1 MKGLYRF
8 LMLITL
14 FISAGIT
21 SVYAQDDGK
30 RRITG
35 TVTDENGQP
44 LPGAYVYIKGTE
56 VGTTTNLDG
65 MYVIDIN
72 QTDEL
77 TFSFISYLE
86 QTIKP
91 RSSSNTL
98 NVSLKPDTN
107 ALEEAVAV
115 AYGAQKRQAIVS
127 SLSTIT
133 TDDLKVTSTNI
144 TSSIQGQLPGLIA
157 VQRNAEPGRDDAEF
171 WIRGVS
177 SFKGG
182 TSPLVLVD
190 GVERSITDLDADEIE
205 SFSLLKDAAATA
217 MYGAEGANGVILVTT
232 KRGHIGKQQISL
244 RVEQNLSVPYR
255 IPDFV
260 DSWDYMRLANEALV
274 NDGMEPMYSD
284 DVIDLHESGADPDL
298 YPNAQWTDLIAR
310 TIHGQRYTLSFRGGT
325 ENAKYFVTGGYQ
337 QKDGVFKKNPESKYN
352 SNFSYDRF
360 NLRSNIDL
368 KVSKTTQLS
377 IDLAGQYT
385 ARRTANR
392 SPDDVFVFMLH
403 TPPHLFPMVYS
414 DGTVST
420 YPGGETD
427 GNNRNPYYMLYQ
439 QGYRREF
446 QTNIQSRVNLRQ
458 DLHFITEGLSA
469 RGAVS
474 FDLENTLSKLRNY
487 GPSKYHATGRDPETG
502 ALIYN
507 QIVAGSPDVK
517 EVEITGNT
525 YDRQIYVEAAL
536 EYNNTFAGK
545 HAVGAML
552 LYNQKERQKN
562 GEALVYRTQGLV
574 GRITYGYDNRYF
586 IEANFGYT
594 GSETFAK
601 KNRFGFFPA
610 VGASYMISNESW
622 YPEGLKRVLSSA
634 KVRASFGRTGNDDT
648 GTSRF
653 LYRATFSESGHTFNQ
668 GISSGGA
675 TNGLGAGIYDLQ
687 FENLT
692 LGWEIEDKTNV
703 GLDLSFFNRAIQIQA
718 DYFYNIRSAIL
729 LQRNTIPQYAGFHQN
744 PWQNYGRVRNQ
755 GLDASIDMMKSF
767 GDWKVSARGTFT
779 FARNKVL
786 EIDELTPSEEYQRVT
801 GTRINEQ
808 ELYIAERLY
817 TIDDFIVTKND
828 NGTDAYTLRPG
839 LPQPALGG
847 IIGPGD
853 IKYVDMN
860 HDGIIDTND
869 KVRGVGH
876 PYQTPEINFG
886 FGFNVEWKG
895 IYASVF
901 FSGVANTSILLAS
914 GNSTFWPFNWGV
926 EKGNYRTAFLDRWTT
941 ENPSQD
947 VVYPRLHVGYGSRAP
962 GGSVMVRSSA
972 SRMQRSDTSFLKRP
986 SGPSRSADCVSICSE
1001 RTSACSTISSSGI
1014 LNRVTGTR
1022 ESAILCSIHSLSEF
1036 NLTSKKDKYEKIYI
1050 ENYSCRS
1057 SCSRRDYFVR
1067 LS

>member
-107 ALEEAVAV
+107 ALEEAIAV

-260 DSWDYMRLANEALV
+260 DSWDYMKLANEALV
-274 NDGMEPMYSD
+274 NDGMEPMYSG
-284 DVIDLHESGADPDL
+284 DLINLYESGADPDL

-385 ARRTANR
+385 TRRTANR

-427 GNNRNPYYMLYQ
+427 ANNRNPYYMLYQ

-562 GEALVYRTQGLV
+562 NEALVYRTQGLV

-718 DYFYNIRSAIL
+718 DYFYNIRSSIL

-947 VVYPRLHVGYGSRAP
+947 VVYPRLHVGYGNSINDEPSTWWLRD
-962 GGSVMVRSSA
+962 G
-972 SRMQRSDTSFLKRP
+972 SFLRLKNAEIGYVLPEKALRTLKI
-986 SGPSRSADCVSICSE
+986 SGLRIYLLGENLCVFDHIKFWDPE
-1001 RTSACSTISSSGI
+1001 QG
-1014 LNRVTGTR
+1014 NRNKGV
-1022 ESAILCSIHSLSEF
+1022 SYPMQHSFTLGVQLDF
-1036 NLTSKKDKYEKIYI
+1036 
-1050 ENYSCRS
+1050 
-1057 SCSRRDYFVR
+1057 
-1067 LS
+1067 

>member
-107 ALEEAVAV
+107 ALEEAIAV

-260 DSWDYMRLANEALV
+260 DSWDYMKLANEALV

-284 DVIDLHESGADPDL
+284 DLINLYESGADPDL

-385 ARRTANR
+385 TRRTANR

-427 GNNRNPYYMLYQ
+427 ANNRNPYYMLYQ

-562 GEALVYRTQGLV
+562 NEALVYRTQGLV

-718 DYFYNIRSAIL
+718 DYFYNIRSSIL

-947 VVYPRLHVGYGSRAP
+947 VVYPRLHVGYGNSINDEPSTWWLRD
-962 GGSVMVRSSA
+962 G
-972 SRMQRSDTSFLKRP
+972 SFLRLKNAEIGYVLPEKALRTLKI
-986 SGPSRSADCVSICSE
+986 SGLRIYLLGENLCVFDHIKFWDPE
-1001 RTSACSTISSSGI
+1001 QG
-1014 LNRVTGTR
+1014 NRNKGV
-1022 ESAILCSIHSLSEF
+1022 SYPMQHSFTLGVQLDF
-1036 NLTSKKDKYEKIYI
+1036 
-1050 ENYSCRS
+1050 
-1057 SCSRRDYFVR
+1057 
-1067 LS
+1067 

>member
-91 RSSSNTL
+91 RSASNTL

-274 NDGMEPMYSD
+274 NDGMEPLYSD

-427 GNNRNPYYMLYQ
+427 GNNRNPYFMLYQ

-517 EVEITGNT
+517 QVEITGNT

-562 GEALVYRTQGLV
+562 NEALVYRTQGLV

-828 NGTDAYTLRPG
+828 NGSDAYTLRPG

-947 VVYPRLHVGYGSRAP
+947 VVYPRLHVGYGNSINDEPSTWWLRD
-962 GGSVMVRSSA
+962 G
-972 SRMQRSDTSFLKRP
+972 SFLRLKNAEIGYVLPEKALRTLKI
-986 SGPSRSADCVSICSE
+986 SGLRIYLLGENLCVFDHIKFWDPE
-1001 RTSACSTISSSGI
+1001 QG
-1014 LNRVTGTR
+1014 NRNKGV
-1022 ESAILCSIHSLSEF
+1022 SYPMQHSFTLGVQLDF
-1036 NLTSKKDKYEKIYI
+1036 
-1050 ENYSCRS
+1050 
-1057 SCSRRDYFVR
+1057 
-1067 LS
+1067 

>member
-274 NDGMEPMYSD
+274 NDGMEPMYSG

-439 QGYRREF
+439 HGYRREF

-517 EVEITGNT
+517 QVEITGNT

-562 GEALVYRTQGLV
+562 NEALVYRTQGLV

-675 TNGLGAGIYDLQ
+675 NNPLGAGIYDLQ

-947 VVYPRLHVGYGSRAP
+947 VVYPRLHVGYGNSINDEPSTWWLRD
-962 GGSVMVRSSA
+962 G
-972 SRMQRSDTSFLKRP
+972 SFLRLKNAEIGYVLPEKALRTLKI
-986 SGPSRSADCVSICSE
+986 SGLRIYLLGENLCVFDHIKFWDPE
-1001 RTSACSTISSSGI
+1001 QG
-1014 LNRVTGTR
+1014 NRNKGV
-1022 ESAILCSIHSLSEF
+1022 SYPMQHSFTLGVQLDF
-1036 NLTSKKDKYEKIYI
+1036 
-1050 ENYSCRS
+1050 
-1057 SCSRRDYFVR
+1057 
-1067 LS
+1067 

>member
-91 RSSSNTL
+91 RSASNTL

-244 RVEQNLSVPYR
+244 RVEQNLSIPYR

-517 EVEITGNT
+517 QVEITGNT

-562 GEALVYRTQGLV
+562 NEALVYRTQGIV

-601 KNRFGFFPA
+601 KNRFGFYPA

-876 PYQTPEINFG
+876 PYKTPEINFG

-947 VVYPRLHVGYGSRAP
+947 VVYPRLHVGYGNSINDEPSTWWLRD
-962 GGSVMVRSSA
+962 G
-972 SRMQRSDTSFLKRP
+972 SFLRLKNAEIGYVLPEKALRTLKI
-986 SGPSRSADCVSICSE
+986 SGLRIYLLGENLCVFDHIKFWDPE
-1001 RTSACSTISSSGI
+1001 QG
-1014 LNRVTGTR
+1014 NRNKGV
-1022 ESAILCSIHSLSEF
+1022 SYPMQHSFTLGVQLDF
-1036 NLTSKKDKYEKIYI
+1036 
-1050 ENYSCRS
+1050 
-1057 SCSRRDYFVR
+1057 
-1067 LS
+1067 

>member
-91 RSSSNTL
+91 RSASNTL

-274 NDGMEPMYSD
+274 NDGMEPLYSD

-427 GNNRNPYYMLYQ
+427 GNNRNPYFMLYQ

-517 EVEITGNT
+517 QVEITGNT

-562 GEALVYRTQGLV
+562 NEALVYRTQGLV

-668 GISSGGA
+668 GITSGGA
-675 TNGLGAGIYDLQ
+675 NNGLGAGIYDLQ

-828 NGTDAYTLRPG
+828 NGSDAYTLRPG

-901 FSGVANTSILLAS
+901 FSGVANTSILLAP
-914 GNSTFWPFNWGV
+914 GNSPFWPFNWGV

-947 VVYPRLHVGYGSRAP
+947 VVYPRLHVGYGNSINDEPSTWWLRD
-962 GGSVMVRSSA
+962 G
-972 SRMQRSDTSFLKRP
+972 SFLRLKNAEIGYVLPEKALRTLKI
-986 SGPSRSADCVSICSE
+986 SGLRIYLLGENLCVFDHIKFWDPE
-1001 RTSACSTISSSGI
+1001 QG
-1014 LNRVTGTR
+1014 NRNKGV
-1022 ESAILCSIHSLSEF
+1022 SYPMQHSFTLGVQLDF
-1036 NLTSKKDKYEKIYI
+1036 
-1050 ENYSCRS
+1050 
-1057 SCSRRDYFVR
+1057 
-1067 LS
+1067 

>member
-274 NDGMEPMYSD
+274 NDGMEPLYSG

-427 GNNRNPYYMLYQ
+427 GNNRNPYFMLYQ

-517 EVEITGNT
+517 QVEITGNT

-562 GEALVYRTQGLV
+562 NEALVYRTQGLV

-947 VVYPRLHVGYGSRAP
+947 VVYPRLHVGYGNSINDEPSTWWLRD
-962 GGSVMVRSSA
+962 G
-972 SRMQRSDTSFLKRP
+972 SFLRLKNAEIGYVLPEKALRTLKI
-986 SGPSRSADCVSICSE
+986 SGLRIYLLGENLCVFDHIKFWDPE
-1001 RTSACSTISSSGI
+1001 QG
-1014 LNRVTGTR
+1014 NRNKGV
-1022 ESAILCSIHSLSEF
+1022 SYPMQHSFTLGVQLDF
-1036 NLTSKKDKYEKIYI
+1036 
-1050 ENYSCRS
+1050 
-1057 SCSRRDYFVR
+1057 
-1067 LS
+1067 

>member
-91 RSSSNTL
+91 RSASNTL

-274 NDGMEPMYSD
+274 NDGMEPLYSD

-427 GNNRNPYYMLYQ
+427 ANNRNPYYMLYQ

-517 EVEITGNT
+517 QVEITGNT

-562 GEALVYRTQGLV
+562 NEALVYRTQGLV

-947 VVYPRLHVGYGSRAP
+947 VVYPRLHVGYGNSINDEPSTWWLRD
-962 GGSVMVRSSA
+962 G
-972 SRMQRSDTSFLKRP
+972 SFLRLKNAEIGYVLPEKALRTLKI
-986 SGPSRSADCVSICSE
+986 SGLRIYLLGENLCVFDHIKFWDPE
-1001 RTSACSTISSSGI
+1001 QG
-1014 LNRVTGTR
+1014 NRNKGV
-1022 ESAILCSIHSLSEF
+1022 SYPMQHSFTLGVQLDF
-1036 NLTSKKDKYEKIYI
+1036 
-1050 ENYSCRS
+1050 
-1057 SCSRRDYFVR
+1057 
-1067 LS
+1067 

>member
-107 ALEEAVAV
+107 ALEEAIAV

-260 DSWDYMRLANEALV
+260 DSWDYMKLANEALV
-274 NDGMEPMYSD
+274 NDGMEPMYSG
-284 DVIDLHESGADPDL
+284 DLINLYESGADPDL

-385 ARRTANR
+385 TRRTANR

-427 GNNRNPYYMLYQ
+427 ANNRNPYYMLYQ

-502 ALIYN
+502 ELIYN

-517 EVEITGNT
+517 QVEITGNT

-562 GEALVYRTQGLV
+562 NEALVYRTQGLV

-755 GLDASIDMMKSF
+755 GLDASVDMMKSF
-767 GDWKVSARGTFT
+767 GDWKISARGTFT

-828 NGTDAYTLRPG
+828 NGTDSYTLRPG

-860 HDGIIDTND
+860 HDGVIDTND

-876 PYQTPEINFG
+876 PYKTPEINFG

-895 IYASVF
+895 LYASVF

-926 EKGNYRTAFLDRWTT
+926 EKGNYRTAFLNRWTT
-941 ENPSQD
+941 QNPSQD
-947 VVYPRLHVGYGSRAP
+947 VVYPRLHVGYGNSINDEPSTWWLRD
-962 GGSVMVRSSA
+962 G
-972 SRMQRSDTSFLKRP
+972 SFLRLKNAEIGYVLPEKALRTLKI
-986 SGPSRSADCVSICSE
+986 SGLRIYLLGENLCVFDHIKFWDPE
-1001 RTSACSTISSSGI
+1001 QG
-1014 LNRVTGTR
+1014 NRNKGV
-1022 ESAILCSIHSLSEF
+1022 SYPMQHSFTLGVQLDF
-1036 NLTSKKDKYEKIYI
+1036 
-1050 ENYSCRS
+1050 
-1057 SCSRRDYFVR
+1057 
-1067 LS
+1067 

>member
-1 MKGLYRF
+1 MRRNHPYNVSIHYNKSITLNNHSMKGINRF
-8 LMLITL
+8 LLLITL
-14 FISAGIT
+14 FVSAGIS

-35 TVTDENGQP
+35 TVSDENGQP
-44 LPGAYVYIKGTE
+44 LPGAYVYIKDTQ
-56 VGTTTNLDG
+56 VGTTANLDG
-65 MYVIDIN
+65 MYVIDIDPS
-72 QTDEL
+72 DEL
-77 TFSFISYLE
+77 TFSFIGYLE
-86 QTIKP
+86 QTLKP
-91 RSSSNTL
+91 GKSSTL
-98 NVSLKPDTN
+98 NVSLQPDSN

-115 AYGAQKRQAIVS
+115 AYGAQKRQAVVS
-127 SLSTIT
+127 ALSTIT

-190 GVERSITDLDADEIE
+190 GVERSISDLDADEID

-244 RVEQNLSVPYR
+244 RVEQNISVPYR

-260 DSWDYMRLANEALV
+260 DSWDYMRLANEASF
-274 NDGMEPMYSD
+274 NDGLDPTKYPD
-284 DVIDLHESGADPDL
+284 DLIALYESNADPDL
-298 YPNAQWTDLIAR
+298 YPNSQWTDLIAR
-310 TIHGQRYTLSFRGGT
+310 TVHGQRYTLNFRGGT
-325 ENAKYFVTGGYQ
+325 ENAKYFVSAGYQ

-377 IDLAGQYT
+377 VDLAGQYT
-385 ARRTANR
+385 MRRTANR

-403 TPPHLFPMVYS
+403 TPPHLFPFVYS
-414 DGTVST
+414 DGSVST
-420 YPGGETD
+420 YEKETD

-458 DLHFITEGLSA
+458 DLKFITEGLSA
-469 RGAVS
+469 RAAVS
-474 FDLENTLSKLRNY
+474 FDLKETLYKLRDY
-487 GPSKYHATGRDPETG
+487 HPSKYHAIGRDETTG
-502 ALIYN
+502 ELILNTVYN
-507 QIVAGSPDVK
+507 GSPDVDQVK
-517 EVEITGNT
+517 ITSSG
-525 YDRQIYVEAAL
+525 YDRQIYIEAAI
-536 EYNNTFAGK
+536 EYNRTFAGK
-545 HAVGAML
+545 HAVGAMV
-552 LYNQKERQKN
+552 LYNQKERQKYDD
-562 GEALVYRTQGLV
+562 ALTYRTQGLV
-574 GRITYGYDNRYF
+574 GRVTYGYDNRYF

-610 VGASYMISNESW
+610 VGVSYMISNESW
-622 YPEGLKRVLSSA
+622 YPEGLKNVLSSA
-634 KVRASFGRTGNDDT
+634 KIRASVGRTGNDDT

-668 GISSGGA
+668 GITSGGA
-675 TNGLGAGIYDLQ
+675 SNGLGAGIYDLQ

-729 LQRNTIPQYAGFHQN
+729 LQRNTIPGYAGFHEK

-755 GLDASIDMMKSF
+755 GVDASIDMMKQF
-767 GDWKVSARGTFT
+767 GDWKISARGTFT

-786 EIDELTPSEEYQRVT
+786 EIDELTPDEEYQRVT

-808 ELYIAERLY
+808 EVYIAERLY
-817 TIDDFIVTKND
+817 TEDDFIRSTNT
-828 NGTDAYTLRPG
+828 NGTYAYTLRPG
-839 LPQPALGG
+839 LPTPTFGG

-860 HDGIIDTND
+860 HDGIIDTKD

-876 PYQTPEINFG
+876 PYKNPEINYG

-926 EKGNYRTAFLDRWTT
+926 EKGNYRTAFLDRWTAD
-941 ENPSQD
+941 NPRQD
-947 VVYPRLHVGYGSRAP
+947 VTYPRLHVGYGNSINDEPSTWWLRD
-962 GGSVMVRSSA
+962 G
-972 SRMQRSDTSFLKRP
+972 SFLRLKNAEIGYVLPEKALKTLRI
-986 SGPSRSADCVSICSE
+986 SGLRFYLLGENLAVFDHVKFWDPEQGNRNKGVSYPMS
-1001 RTSACSTISSSGI
+1001 
-1014 LNRVTGTR
+1014 
-1022 ESAILCSIHSLSEF
+1022 HSFTLGVELDF
-1036 NLTSKKDKYEKIYI
+1036 
-1050 ENYSCRS
+1050 
-1057 SCSRRDYFVR
+1057 
-1067 LS
+1067 

>member
-91 RSSSNTL
+91 RSASNTL

-274 NDGMEPMYSD
+274 NDGMEPLYSD

-427 GNNRNPYYMLYQ
+427 ANNRNPYYMLYQ

-487 GPSKYHATGRDPETG
+487 GPSKYHATGRDPDTG

-562 GEALVYRTQGLV
+562 NEALVYRTQGLV

-947 VVYPRLHVGYGSRAP
+947 VVYPRLHVGYGNSINDEPSTWWLRD
-962 GGSVMVRSSA
+962 G
-972 SRMQRSDTSFLKRP
+972 SFLRLKNAEIGYVLPEKALRTLKI
-986 SGPSRSADCVSICSE
+986 SGLRIYLLGENLCVFDHIKFWDPE
-1001 RTSACSTISSSGI
+1001 QG
-1014 LNRVTGTR
+1014 NRNKGV
-1022 ESAILCSIHSLSEF
+1022 SYPMQHSFTLGVQLDF
-1036 NLTSKKDKYEKIYI
+1036 
-1050 ENYSCRS
+1050 
-1057 SCSRRDYFVR
+1057 
-1067 LS
+1067 

>member
-91 RSSSNTL
+91 RSASNTL

-274 NDGMEPMYSD
+274 NDGMEPLYSD

-427 GNNRNPYYMLYQ
+427 ANNRNPYYMLYQ

-517 EVEITGNT
+517 QVEITGNT

-562 GEALVYRTQGLV
+562 NEALVYRTQGLV

-668 GISSGGA
+668 GITSGGA
-675 TNGLGAGIYDLQ
+675 NNGLGAGIYDLQ

-947 VVYPRLHVGYGSRAP
+947 VVYPRLHVGYGNSINDEPSTWWLRD
-962 GGSVMVRSSA
+962 G
-972 SRMQRSDTSFLKRP
+972 SFLRLKNAEIGYVLPEKALRTLKI
-986 SGPSRSADCVSICSE
+986 SGLRIYLLGENLCVFDHIKFWDPE
-1001 RTSACSTISSSGI
+1001 QG
-1014 LNRVTGTR
+1014 NRNKGV
-1022 ESAILCSIHSLSEF
+1022 SYPMQHSFTLGVQLDF
-1036 NLTSKKDKYEKIYI
+1036 
-1050 ENYSCRS
+1050 
-1057 SCSRRDYFVR
+1057 
-1067 LS
+1067 

>member
-91 RSSSNTL
+91 RSASNTL

-274 NDGMEPMYSD
+274 NDGMEPLYSD

-427 GNNRNPYYMLYQ
+427 GNNRNPYFMLYQ

-517 EVEITGNT
+517 QVEITGNT

-562 GEALVYRTQGLV
+562 NEALVYRTQGLV

-668 GISSGGA
+668 GITSGGA
-675 TNGLGAGIYDLQ
+675 NNGLGAGIYDLQ

-828 NGTDAYTLRPG
+828 NGSDAYTLRPG

-947 VVYPRLHVGYGSRAP
+947 VVYPRLHVGYGNSINDEPSTWWLRD
-962 GGSVMVRSSA
+962 G
-972 SRMQRSDTSFLKRP
+972 SFLRLKNAEIGYVLPEKALRTLKI
-986 SGPSRSADCVSICSE
+986 SGLRIYLLGENLCVFDHIKFWDPE
-1001 RTSACSTISSSGI
+1001 QG
-1014 LNRVTGTR
+1014 NRNKGV
-1022 ESAILCSIHSLSEF
+1022 SYPMQHSFTLGVQLDF
-1036 NLTSKKDKYEKIYI
+1036 
-1050 ENYSCRS
+1050 
-1057 SCSRRDYFVR
+1057 
-1067 LS
+1067 

>member
-91 RSSSNTL
+91 RSASNTL

-274 NDGMEPMYSD
+274 NDGMEPLYSD

-427 GNNRNPYYMLYQ
+427 GNNRNPYFMLYQ

-517 EVEITGNT
+517 QVEITGNT

-562 GEALVYRTQGLV
+562 NEALVYRTQGLV

-668 GISSGGA
+668 GITSGGA
-675 TNGLGAGIYDLQ
+675 NNGLGAGIYDLQ

-947 VVYPRLHVGYGSRAP
+947 VVYPRLHVGYGNSINDEPSTWWLRD
-962 GGSVMVRSSA
+962 G
-972 SRMQRSDTSFLKRP
+972 SFLRLKNAEIGYVLPEKALRTLKI
-986 SGPSRSADCVSICSE
+986 SGLRIYLLGENLCVFDHIKFWDPE
-1001 RTSACSTISSSGI
+1001 QG
-1014 LNRVTGTR
+1014 NRNKGV
-1022 ESAILCSIHSLSEF
+1022 SYPMQHSFTLGVQLDF
-1036 NLTSKKDKYEKIYI
+1036 
-1050 ENYSCRS
+1050 
-1057 SCSRRDYFVR
+1057 
-1067 LS
+1067 

>member
-91 RSSSNTL
+91 RSASNTL

-427 GNNRNPYYMLYQ
+427 ANNRNPYYMLYQ

-517 EVEITGNT
+517 QVEITGNT

-562 GEALVYRTQGLV
+562 NEALVYRTQGLV

-947 VVYPRLHVGYGSRAP
+947 VVYPRLHVGYGNSINDEPSTWWLRD
-962 GGSVMVRSSA
+962 G
-972 SRMQRSDTSFLKRP
+972 SFLRLKNAEIGYVLPEKALRTLKI
-986 SGPSRSADCVSICSE
+986 SGLRIYLLGENLCVFDHIKFWDPE
-1001 RTSACSTISSSGI
+1001 QG
-1014 LNRVTGTR
+1014 NRNKGV
-1022 ESAILCSIHSLSEF
+1022 SYPMQHSFTLGVQLDF
-1036 NLTSKKDKYEKIYI
+1036 
-1050 ENYSCRS
+1050 
-1057 SCSRRDYFVR
+1057 
-1067 LS
+1067 

>member
-21 SVYAQDDGK
+21 SVYARDDGK

-91 RSSSNTL
+91 RSASNTL

-274 NDGMEPMYSD
+274 NDGMEPMYSG

-517 EVEITGNT
+517 QVEITGNT

-562 GEALVYRTQGLV
+562 NEALVYRTQGLV

-947 VVYPRLHVGYGSRAP
+947 VVYPRLHVGYGNSINDEPSTWWLRD
-962 GGSVMVRSSA
+962 G
-972 SRMQRSDTSFLKRP
+972 SFLRLKNAEIGYVLPEKALRTLKI
-986 SGPSRSADCVSICSE
+986 SGLRIYLLGENLCVFDHIKFWDPE
-1001 RTSACSTISSSGI
+1001 QG
-1014 LNRVTGTR
+1014 NRNKGV
-1022 ESAILCSIHSLSEF
+1022 SYPMQHSFTLGVQLDF
-1036 NLTSKKDKYEKIYI
+1036 
-1050 ENYSCRS
+1050 
-1057 SCSRRDYFVR
+1057 
-1067 LS
+1067 

>member
-1 MKGLYRF
+1 MKGINRF
-8 LMLITL
+8 LLLITL
-14 FISAGIT
+14 FVSAGIS

-35 TVTDENGQP
+35 TVSDENGQP
-44 LPGAYVYIKGTE
+44 LPGAYVYIKDTQ
-56 VGTTTNLDG
+56 VGTTANLDG
-65 MYVIDIN
+65 MYVIDIDPS
-72 QTDEL
+72 DEL
-77 TFSFISYLE
+77 TFSFIGYLE
-86 QTIKP
+86 QTLKP
-91 RSSSNTL
+91 GKSSTL
-98 NVSLKPDTN
+98 NVSLQPDSN

-115 AYGAQKRQAIVS
+115 AYGAQKRQAVVS
-127 SLSTIT
+127 ALSTIT

-190 GVERSITDLDADEIE
+190 GVERSISDLDADEID

-260 DSWDYMRLANEALV
+260 DSWDYMRLANEASF
-274 NDGMEPMYSD
+274 NDGLDPTKYPD
-284 DVIDLHESGADPDL
+284 DLIALYESGADPDL
-298 YPNAQWTDLIAR
+298 YPNSQWTDLIAR
-310 TIHGQRYTLSFRGGT
+310 TVHGQRYTLNFRGGT
-325 ENAKYFVTGGYQ
+325 ENAKYFVSAGYQ

-352 SNFSYDRF
+352 SNFSFDRF

-377 IDLAGQYT
+377 VDLAGQYT
-385 ARRTANR
+385 MRRTANR

-403 TPPHLFPMVYS
+403 TPPHLFPFVYS
-414 DGTVST
+414 DGSVST
-420 YPGGETD
+420 YEKETD
-427 GNNRNPYYMLYQ
+427 ANNRNPYYMLYQ

-458 DLHFITEGLSA
+458 DLKFITEGLSA
-469 RGAVS
+469 RAAVS
-474 FDLENTLSKLRNY
+474 FDLEETLYKLRDY
-487 GPSKYHATGRDPETG
+487 HPSKYHAIGRDETTG
-502 ALIYN
+502 ELILNTVYN
-507 QIVAGSPDVK
+507 GSPDVDQVK
-517 EVEITGNT
+517 ITSSG
-525 YDRQIYVEAAL
+525 YDRQIYIEAAI
-536 EYNNTFAGK
+536 EYNRTFAGK
-545 HAVGAML
+545 HAVGAMV
-552 LYNQKERQKN
+552 LYNQKERQKYDD
-562 GEALVYRTQGLV
+562 ALTYRTQGLV
-574 GRITYGYDNRYF
+574 GRVTYGYDNRYF

-610 VGASYMISNESW
+610 VGVSYMISNESW
-622 YPEGLKRVLSSA
+622 YPEGLKNVLSSA
-634 KVRASFGRTGNDDT
+634 KIRASVGRTGNDDT

-668 GISSGGA
+668 GITSGGA
-675 TNGLGAGIYDLQ
+675 SNGLGAGIYDLQ

-729 LQRNTIPQYAGFHQN
+729 LQRNTIPGYAGFHEK

-755 GLDASIDMMKSF
+755 GVDASIDMMKQF
-767 GDWKVSARGTFT
+767 GDWKISARGTFT

-786 EIDELTPSEEYQRVT
+786 EIDELTPDEEYQRVT

-808 ELYIAERLY
+808 EVYIAERLY
-817 TIDDFIVTKND
+817 TEDDFIRSTNT
-828 NGTDAYTLRPG
+828 NGTYAYTLRPG
-839 LPQPALGG
+839 LPTPTFGG

-860 HDGIIDTND
+860 HDGIIDTKD

-876 PYQTPEINFG
+876 PYQNPEINYG

-926 EKGNYRTAFLDRWTT
+926 EKGNYRTAFLDRWTA
-941 ENPSQD
+941 EDPRQD
-947 VVYPRLHVGYGSRAP
+947 VTYPRLHVGYGNSINDEPSTWWLRD
-962 GGSVMVRSSA
+962 G
-972 SRMQRSDTSFLKRP
+972 SFLRLKNAEIGYVLPEKALKTLRI
-986 SGPSRSADCVSICSE
+986 SGLRFYLLGENLAVFDHVKFWDPEQGNRNKGVSYPMS
-1001 RTSACSTISSSGI
+1001 
-1014 LNRVTGTR
+1014 
-1022 ESAILCSIHSLSEF
+1022 HSFTLGVELDF
-1036 NLTSKKDKYEKIYI
+1036 
-1050 ENYSCRS
+1050 
-1057 SCSRRDYFVR
+1057 
-1067 LS
+1067 

>member
-91 RSSSNTL
+91 RSASNTL

-427 GNNRNPYYMLYQ
+427 ANNRNPYYMLYQ

-517 EVEITGNT
+517 QVEITGNT

-876 PYQTPEINFG
+876 PYKTPEINFG

-947 VVYPRLHVGYGSRAP
+947 VVYPRLHVGYGNSINDEPSTWWLRD
-962 GGSVMVRSSA
+962 G
-972 SRMQRSDTSFLKRP
+972 SFLRLKNAEIGYVLPEKALRTLKI
-986 SGPSRSADCVSICSE
+986 SGLRIYLLGENLCVFDHIKFWDPE
-1001 RTSACSTISSSGI
+1001 QG
-1014 LNRVTGTR
+1014 NRNKGV
-1022 ESAILCSIHSLSEF
+1022 SYPMQHSFTLGVQLDF
-1036 NLTSKKDKYEKIYI
+1036 
-1050 ENYSCRS
+1050 
-1057 SCSRRDYFVR
+1057 
-1067 LS
+1067 

>member
-1 MKGLYRF
+1 MKGINRF
-8 LMLITL
+8 LLLITL
-14 FISAGIT
+14 FVSAGIS

-35 TVTDENGQP
+35 TVSDENGQP
-44 LPGAYVYIKGTE
+44 LPGAYVYIKDTQ
-56 VGTTTNLDG
+56 VGTTANLDG
-65 MYVIDIN
+65 MYVIDIDPS
-72 QTDEL
+72 DEL
-77 TFSFISYLE
+77 TFSFIGYLE
-86 QTIKP
+86 QTLKP
-91 RSSSNTL
+91 GKSSTM
-98 NVSLKPDTN
+98 NVSLQPDSN

-115 AYGAQKRQAIVS
+115 AYGAQKRQAVVS
-127 SLSTIT
+127 ALSTIT

-190 GVERSITDLDADEIE
+190 GVERSISDLDADEIE

-260 DSWDYMRLANEALV
+260 DSWDYMRLANEASF
-274 NDGMEPMYSD
+274 NDGLDPTKYPD
-284 DVIDLHESGADPDL
+284 DLIALYESGADPDL
-298 YPNAQWTDLIAR
+298 YPNSQWTDLIAR
-310 TIHGQRYTLSFRGGT
+310 TVHGQRYTLNFRGGT
-325 ENAKYFVTGGYQ
+325 ENAKYFVSAGYQ

-377 IDLAGQYT
+377 VDLAGQYT
-385 ARRTANR
+385 MRRTANR

-403 TPPHLFPMVYS
+403 TPPHLFPFVYS
-414 DGTVST
+414 DGSVST
-420 YPGGETD
+420 YEKETD

-458 DLHFITEGLSA
+458 DLKFITEGLSA
-469 RGAVS
+469 RAAVS
-474 FDLENTLSKLRNY
+474 FDLKETLYKLRDY
-487 GPSKYHATGRDPETG
+487 HPSKYHAIGRDETTG
-502 ALIYN
+502 ELILNTVYN
-507 QIVAGSPDVK
+507 GSPDVDQVK
-517 EVEITGNT
+517 ITSSG
-525 YDRQIYVEAAL
+525 YDRQIYIEAAI
-536 EYNNTFAGK
+536 EYNRTFAGK
-545 HAVGAML
+545 HAVGAMV
-552 LYNQKERQKN
+552 LYNQKERQKYDD
-562 GEALVYRTQGLV
+562 ALTYRTQGLV
-574 GRITYGYDNRYF
+574 GRVTYGYDNRYF

-610 VGASYMISNESW
+610 VGVSYMISNESW
-622 YPEGLKRVLSSA
+622 YPEGLKNVLSSA
-634 KVRASFGRTGNDDT
+634 KIRASVGRTGNDDT

-668 GISSGGA
+668 GITSGGA
-675 TNGLGAGIYDLQ
+675 SNGLGAGIYDLQ

-729 LQRNTIPQYAGFHQN
+729 LQRNTIPGYAGFHEK

-755 GLDASIDMMKSF
+755 GVDASIDMMKQF
-767 GDWKVSARGTFT
+767 GDWKISARGTFT

-786 EIDELTPSEEYQRVT
+786 EIDELTPDEEYQRVT

-808 ELYIAERLY
+808 EVYIAERLY
-817 TIDDFIVTKND
+817 TEDDFIRSTNT
-828 NGTDAYTLRPG
+828 NGTYAYTLRPG
-839 LPQPALGG
+839 LPTPTFGG

-860 HDGIIDTND
+860 HDGIIDTKD

-876 PYQTPEINFG
+876 PYKNPEINYG

-926 EKGNYRTAFLDRWTT
+926 EKGNYRTAFLDRWTAD
-941 ENPSQD
+941 NPRQD
-947 VVYPRLHVGYGSRAP
+947 VTYPRLHVGYGNSINDEPSTWWLRD
-962 GGSVMVRSSA
+962 G
-972 SRMQRSDTSFLKRP
+972 SFLRLKNAEIGYVLPEKALKTLRI
-986 SGPSRSADCVSICSE
+986 SGLRFYLLGENLAVFDHVKFWDPEQGNRNKGVSYPMS
-1001 RTSACSTISSSGI
+1001 
-1014 LNRVTGTR
+1014 
-1022 ESAILCSIHSLSEF
+1022 HSFTLGVELDF
-1036 NLTSKKDKYEKIYI
+1036 
-1050 ENYSCRS
+1050 
-1057 SCSRRDYFVR
+1057 
-1067 LS
+1067 

>member
-91 RSSSNTL
+91 RSASNTL

-274 NDGMEPMYSD
+274 NDGMEPMYSG

-427 GNNRNPYYMLYQ
+427 ANNRNPYYMLYQ

-517 EVEITGNT
+517 QVEITGNT

-562 GEALVYRTQGLV
+562 NEALVYRTQGLV

-947 VVYPRLHVGYGSRAP
+947 VVYPRLHVGYGNSINDEPSTWWLRD
-962 GGSVMVRSSA
+962 G
-972 SRMQRSDTSFLKRP
+972 SFLRLKNAEIGYVLPEKALRTLKI
-986 SGPSRSADCVSICSE
+986 SGLRIYLLGENLCVFDHIKFWDPE
-1001 RTSACSTISSSGI
+1001 QG
-1014 LNRVTGTR
+1014 NRNKGV
-1022 ESAILCSIHSLSEF
+1022 SYPMQHSFTLGVQLDF
-1036 NLTSKKDKYEKIYI
+1036 
-1050 ENYSCRS
+1050 
-1057 SCSRRDYFVR
+1057 
-1067 LS
+1067 

>member
-91 RSSSNTL
+91 RSASNTL

-427 GNNRNPYYMLYQ
+427 ANNRNPYYMLYQ

-517 EVEITGNT
+517 QVEITGNT

-562 GEALVYRTQGLV
+562 NEALVYRTQGLV

-876 PYQTPEINFG
+876 PYKTPEINFG

-947 VVYPRLHVGYGSRAP
+947 VVYPRLHVGYGNSINDEPSTWWLRD
-962 GGSVMVRSSA
+962 G
-972 SRMQRSDTSFLKRP
+972 SFLRLKNAEIGYVLPEKALRTLKI
-986 SGPSRSADCVSICSE
+986 SGLRIYLLGENLCVFDHIKFWDPE
-1001 RTSACSTISSSGI
+1001 QG
-1014 LNRVTGTR
+1014 NRNKGV
-1022 ESAILCSIHSLSEF
+1022 SYPMQHSFTLGVQLDF
-1036 NLTSKKDKYEKIYI
+1036 
-1050 ENYSCRS
+1050 
-1057 SCSRRDYFVR
+1057 
-1067 LS
+1067 

>member
-91 RSSSNTL
+91 RSASNTL

-274 NDGMEPMYSD
+274 NDGMEPMYSG

-517 EVEITGNT
+517 QVEITGNT

-562 GEALVYRTQGLV
+562 NEALVYRTQGLV

-947 VVYPRLHVGYGSRAP
+947 VVYPRLHVGYGNSINDEPSTWWLRD
-962 GGSVMVRSSA
+962 G
-972 SRMQRSDTSFLKRP
+972 SFLRLKNAEIGYVLPEKALRTLKI
-986 SGPSRSADCVSICSE
+986 SGLRIYLLGENLCVFDHIKFWDPE
-1001 RTSACSTISSSGI
+1001 QG
-1014 LNRVTGTR
+1014 NRNKGV
-1022 ESAILCSIHSLSEF
+1022 SYPMQHSFTLGVQLDF
-1036 NLTSKKDKYEKIYI
+1036 
-1050 ENYSCRS
+1050 
-1057 SCSRRDYFVR
+1057 
-1067 LS
+1067 

>member
-244 RVEQNLSVPYR
+244 RVEQNLSIPYR

-427 GNNRNPYYMLYQ
+427 GNNRNPYFMLYQ

-517 EVEITGNT
+517 QVEITGNT

-562 GEALVYRTQGLV
+562 NEALVYRTQGLV

-828 NGTDAYTLRPG
+828 NDTDAYTLRPG

-947 VVYPRLHVGYGSRAP
+947 VVYPRLHVGYGNSINDEPSTWWLRD
-962 GGSVMVRSSA
+962 G
-972 SRMQRSDTSFLKRP
+972 SFLRLKNAEIGYVLPEKALRTLKI
-986 SGPSRSADCVSICSE
+986 SGLRIYLLGENLCVFDHIKFWDPE
-1001 RTSACSTISSSGI
+1001 QG
-1014 LNRVTGTR
+1014 NRNKGV
-1022 ESAILCSIHSLSEF
+1022 SYPMQHSFTLGVQLDF
-1036 NLTSKKDKYEKIYI
+1036 
-1050 ENYSCRS
+1050 
-1057 SCSRRDYFVR
+1057 
-1067 LS
+1067 

>member
-91 RSSSNTL
+91 RSASNTL

-274 NDGMEPMYSD
+274 NDGMEPLYSD

-427 GNNRNPYYMLYQ
+427 GNNRNPYFMLYQ

-517 EVEITGNT
+517 QVEITGNT

-562 GEALVYRTQGLV
+562 NEALVYRTQGLV

-668 GISSGGA
+668 GITSGGA
-675 TNGLGAGIYDLQ
+675 NNGLGAGIYDLQ

-828 NGTDAYTLRPG
+828 NGSDAYTLRPG

-947 VVYPRLHVGYGSRAP
+947 VVYPRLHVGYGNSINDEPSTWWLRD
-962 GGSVMVRSSA
+962 G
-972 SRMQRSDTSFLKRP
+972 SFLRLKNAEIGYVLPEKALRTLKI
-986 SGPSRSADCVSICSE
+986 SGLRIYLLGENLCVFDHIKFWDPE
-1001 RTSACSTISSSGI
+1001 QG
-1014 LNRVTGTR
+1014 NRNRGV
-1022 ESAILCSIHSLSEF
+1022 SYPMQHSFTLGVQLDF
-1036 NLTSKKDKYEKIYI
+1036 
-1050 ENYSCRS
+1050 
-1057 SCSRRDYFVR
+1057 
-1067 LS
+1067 

>member
-91 RSSSNTL
+91 RSASNTL

-244 RVEQNLSVPYR
+244 RVEQNLSIPYR

-427 GNNRNPYYMLYQ
+427 GNNRNPYFMLYQ

-517 EVEITGNT
+517 QVEITGNT

-562 GEALVYRTQGLV
+562 NEALVYRTQGLV

-668 GISSGGA
+668 GITSGGA
-675 TNGLGAGIYDLQ
+675 NNGLGAGIYDLQ

-876 PYQTPEINFG
+876 PYKTPEINFG

-947 VVYPRLHVGYGSRAP
+947 VVYPRLHVGYGNSINDEPSTWWLRD
-962 GGSVMVRSSA
+962 G
-972 SRMQRSDTSFLKRP
+972 SFLRLKNAEIGYVLPEKALRTLKI
-986 SGPSRSADCVSICSE
+986 SGLRIYLLGENLCVFDHIKFWDPE
-1001 RTSACSTISSSGI
+1001 QG
-1014 LNRVTGTR
+1014 NRNKGV
-1022 ESAILCSIHSLSEF
+1022 SYPMQHSFTLGVQLDF
-1036 NLTSKKDKYEKIYI
+1036 
-1050 ENYSCRS
+1050 
-1057 SCSRRDYFVR
+1057 
-1067 LS
+1067 

>member
-91 RSSSNTL
+91 RSASNTL

-244 RVEQNLSVPYR
+244 RVEQNLSIPYR

-517 EVEITGNT
+517 QVEITGNT

-562 GEALVYRTQGLV
+562 NEALVYRTQGIV

-876 PYQTPEINFG
+876 PYKTPEINFG

-947 VVYPRLHVGYGSRAP
+947 VVYPRLHVGYGNSINDEPSTWWLRD
-962 GGSVMVRSSA
+962 G
-972 SRMQRSDTSFLKRP
+972 SFLRLKNAEIGYVLPEKALRTLKI
-986 SGPSRSADCVSICSE
+986 SGLRIYLLGENLCVFDHIKFWDPE
-1001 RTSACSTISSSGI
+1001 QG
-1014 LNRVTGTR
+1014 NRNKGV
-1022 ESAILCSIHSLSEF
+1022 SYPMQHSFTLGVQLDF
-1036 NLTSKKDKYEKIYI
+1036 
-1050 ENYSCRS
+1050 
-1057 SCSRRDYFVR
+1057 
-1067 LS
+1067 

>member
-1 MKGLYRF
+1 MKGINKF
-8 LMLITL
+8 LLFITL
-14 FISAGIT
+14 FISAGIS

-35 TVTDENGQP
+35 TVSDENGQP
-44 LPGAYVYIKGTE
+44 LPGAYVYIKDTQ
-56 VGTTTNLDG
+56 VGTTANLDG
-65 MYVIDIN
+65 MYVIDIDPS
-72 QTDEL
+72 DEL
-77 TFSFISYLE
+77 TFSFIGYLE
-86 QTIKP
+86 QTLKP
-91 RSSSNTL
+91 GKGSTL
-98 NVSLKPDTN
+98 NVSLQPDSN

-115 AYGAQKRQAIVS
+115 AYGAQKRQAVVS
-127 SLSTIT
+127 ALSTIT

-190 GVERSITDLDADEIE
+190 GVERSISDLDADEID

-244 RVEQNLSVPYR
+244 RVEQNISVPYR

-260 DSWDYMRLANEALV
+260 DSWDYMRLANEASF
-274 NDGMEPMYSD
+274 NDGLDPTKYPD
-284 DVIDLHESGADPDL
+284 DHIALYESNADPDL
-298 YPNAQWTDLIAR
+298 YPNSQWTDLIAR
-310 TIHGQRYTLSFRGGT
+310 TVHGQRYTLNFRGGT
-325 ENAKYFVTGGYQ
+325 ENAKYFVSAGYQ

-377 IDLAGQYT
+377 VDLAGQYT
-385 ARRTANR
+385 MRRTANR

-403 TPPHLFPMVYS
+403 TPPHLFPFVYS
-414 DGTVST
+414 DGSVST
-420 YPGGETD
+420 YEKETD

-458 DLHFITEGLSA
+458 DLKFITEGLSA
-469 RGAVS
+469 RAAVS
-474 FDLENTLSKLRNY
+474 FDLEETLYKLRDY
-487 GPSKYHATGRDPETG
+487 HPSKYHALSRDETTGE
-502 ALIYN
+502 LILHTVYN
-507 QIVAGSPDVK
+507 GSPDVDQVK
-517 EVEITGNT
+517 ITSSG
-525 YDRQIYVEAAL
+525 YDRQIYIEAAI
-536 EYNNTFAGK
+536 EYNRTFAGK
-545 HAVGAML
+545 HAVGAMV
-552 LYNQKERQKN
+552 LYNQKERQKYN
-562 GEALVYRTQGLV
+562 DALTYRTQGLV
-574 GRITYGYDNRYF
+574 GRVTYGYDNRYF

-610 VGASYMISNESW
+610 VGVSYMISNESW
-622 YPEGLKRVLSSA
+622 YPEGLKNVLSSA
-634 KVRASFGRTGNDDT
+634 KIRASVGRTGNDDT

-668 GISSGGA
+668 GITSGGA
-675 TNGLGAGIYDLQ
+675 SNGLGAGIYDLQ

-729 LQRNTIPQYAGFHQN
+729 LQRNTIPGYAGFHEN

-755 GLDASIDMMKSF
+755 GVDASIDMMKQF
-767 GDWKVSARGTFT
+767 GDWKISARGTFT

-817 TIDDFIVTKND
+817 TEDDFIRSTNT
-828 NGTDAYTLRPG
+828 NGTYAYTLRPG

-876 PYQTPEINFG
+876 PYKNPEINYG

-901 FSGVANTSILLAS
+901 FSGVANTSVLLAS

-926 EKGNYRTAFLDRWTT
+926 EKGNYRTAFLDRWTA
-941 ENPSQD
+941 ENPRQD
-947 VVYPRLHVGYGSRAP
+947 VTYPRLHVGYGNSINDEPSTWWLRD
-962 GGSVMVRSSA
+962 G
-972 SRMQRSDTSFLKRP
+972 SFLRLKNAEIGYVLPEKALKTLRI
-986 SGPSRSADCVSICSE
+986 SGLRIYLLGENLAVFDHIKFWDPEQGNRNRGVSYPMS
-1001 RTSACSTISSSGI
+1001 
-1014 LNRVTGTR
+1014 
-1022 ESAILCSIHSLSEF
+1022 HSFTLGVELDF
-1036 NLTSKKDKYEKIYI
+1036 
-1050 ENYSCRS
+1050 
-1057 SCSRRDYFVR
+1057 
-1067 LS
+1067 

>member
-91 RSSSNTL
+91 RSASNTL

-427 GNNRNPYYMLYQ
+427 ANNRNPYYMLYQ

-562 GEALVYRTQGLV
+562 NEALVYRTQGLV

-718 DYFYNIRSAIL
+718 DYFYNIRSSIL

-947 VVYPRLHVGYGSRAP
+947 VVYPRLHVGYGNSINDEPSTWWLRD
-962 GGSVMVRSSA
+962 G
-972 SRMQRSDTSFLKRP
+972 SFLRLKNAEIGYVLPEKALRTLKI
-986 SGPSRSADCVSICSE
+986 SGLRIYLLGENLCVFDHIKFWDPE
-1001 RTSACSTISSSGI
+1001 QG
-1014 LNRVTGTR
+1014 NRNKGV
-1022 ESAILCSIHSLSEF
+1022 SYPMQHSFTLGVQLDF
-1036 NLTSKKDKYEKIYI
+1036 
-1050 ENYSCRS
+1050 
-1057 SCSRRDYFVR
+1057 
-1067 LS
+1067 

>member
-91 RSSSNTL
+91 RSASNTL

-274 NDGMEPMYSD
+274 NDGMEPLYSD

-517 EVEITGNT
+517 QVEITGNT

-562 GEALVYRTQGLV
+562 NEALVYRTQGLV

-947 VVYPRLHVGYGSRAP
+947 VVYPRLHVGYGNSINDEPSTWWLRD
-962 GGSVMVRSSA
+962 G
-972 SRMQRSDTSFLKRP
+972 SFLRLKNAEIGYVLPEKALRTLKI
-986 SGPSRSADCVSICSE
+986 SGLRIYLLGENLCVFDHIKFWDPE
-1001 RTSACSTISSSGI
+1001 QG
-1014 LNRVTGTR
+1014 NRNKGV
-1022 ESAILCSIHSLSEF
+1022 SYPMQHSFTLGVQLDF
-1036 NLTSKKDKYEKIYI
+1036 
-1050 ENYSCRS
+1050 
-1057 SCSRRDYFVR
+1057 
-1067 LS
+1067 

>member
-91 RSSSNTL
+91 RSASNTL

-274 NDGMEPMYSD
+274 NDGMEPLYSG

-517 EVEITGNT
+517 QVEITGNT

-562 GEALVYRTQGLV
+562 NEALVYRTQGLV

-828 NGTDAYTLRPG
+828 NDTDAYTLRPG

-947 VVYPRLHVGYGSRAP
+947 VVYPRLHVGYGNSINDEPSTWWLRD
-962 GGSVMVRSSA
+962 G
-972 SRMQRSDTSFLKRP
+972 SFLRLKNAEIGYVLPEKALRTLKI
-986 SGPSRSADCVSICSE
+986 SGLRIYLLGENLCVFDHIKFWDPE
-1001 RTSACSTISSSGI
+1001 QG
-1014 LNRVTGTR
+1014 NRNKGV
-1022 ESAILCSIHSLSEF
+1022 SYPMQHSFTLGVQLDF
-1036 NLTSKKDKYEKIYI
+1036 
-1050 ENYSCRS
+1050 
-1057 SCSRRDYFVR
+1057 
-1067 LS
+1067 

>member
-517 EVEITGNT
+517 QVEITGNT

-562 GEALVYRTQGLV
+562 NEALVYRTQGLV

-947 VVYPRLHVGYGSRAP
+947 VVYPRLHVGYGNSINDEPSTWWLRD
-962 GGSVMVRSSA
+962 G
-972 SRMQRSDTSFLKRP
+972 SFLRLKNAEIGYVLPEKALRTLKI
-986 SGPSRSADCVSICSE
+986 SGLRIYLLGENLCVFDHIKFWDPE
-1001 RTSACSTISSSGI
+1001 QG
-1014 LNRVTGTR
+1014 NRNKGV
-1022 ESAILCSIHSLSEF
+1022 SYPMQHSFTLGVQLDF
-1036 NLTSKKDKYEKIYI
+1036 
-1050 ENYSCRS
+1050 
-1057 SCSRRDYFVR
+1057 
-1067 LS
+1067 